1 MRPRGFHGT
10 QRDDAARMS
19 PVRASVSHAGS
30 LYSRVFGW
38 LRHPLRGTEAE
49 AHHLY
54 EVERAGTSAAT
65 PLIAFLGVI
74 LFIVP
79 IFLVMLGV
87 ALLAAKL
94 LG

>member
-1 MRPRGFHGT
+1 
-10 QRDDAARMS
+10 MS

-30 LYSRVFGW
+30 LYSSVFTW

-54 EVERAGTSAAT
+54 EVERAGTSPAT

-79 IFLVMLGV
+79 IFLVMLGL
-87 ALLAAKL
+87 ALLGAKL